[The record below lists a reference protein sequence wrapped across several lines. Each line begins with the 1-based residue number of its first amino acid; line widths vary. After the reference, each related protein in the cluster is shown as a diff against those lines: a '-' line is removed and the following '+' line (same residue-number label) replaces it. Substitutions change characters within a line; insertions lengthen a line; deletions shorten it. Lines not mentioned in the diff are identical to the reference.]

1 MVTSSYEWK
10 IQEWDEK
17 PQTNK
22 HLLRRSVDLSCK
34 PFPTTCL
41 IRKYISNHT
50 RIFNN
55 WYPKMLWNNDALL
68 CASFGTSLFQSH
80 VSTPHILHRRCG
92 IRDISTWEGSI
103 MYKEWNLVWRVFHI
117 PFPLKTNLTYHV
129 KWRKFRKD
137 RYNLKSCAFWDSVIF
152 YFPVKGLIYMS
163 YSNWARIYHEDKR
176 YKWIL
181 VQCMLWD
188 QDWPWTYIPKIN
200 RRPGVLW
207 D

>member
-10 IQEWDEK
+10 ILEWDEK

-22 HLLRRSVDLSCK
+22 HMLRRSVDLSCK

-68 CASFGTSLFQSH
+68 CASFGIGLFQSR

-103 MYKEWNLVWRVFHI
+103 MYKGWNLVWRVFHV

-129 KWRKFRKD
+129 KWG
-137 RYNLKSCAFWDSVIF
+137 KSGRIVIISNPVRSGILLF
-152 YFPVKGLIYMS
+152 FTFPVKGLIYMS
-163 YSNWARIYHEDKR
+163 YWARIYHEDKR
-176 YKWIL
+176 YKLIL

-188 QDWPWTYIPKIN
+188 QDWPCTYIPKNN